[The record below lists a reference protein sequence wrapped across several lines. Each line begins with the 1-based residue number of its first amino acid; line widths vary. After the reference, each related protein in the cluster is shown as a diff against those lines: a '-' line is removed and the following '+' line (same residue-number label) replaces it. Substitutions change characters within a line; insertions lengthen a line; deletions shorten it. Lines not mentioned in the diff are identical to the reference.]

1 MRRRW
6 SRVLLLGKPGAG
18 QDERAARLFKT
29 ERQVQC
35 RGASRPSLRRDDVQC
50 RSASRPSSRRDDVQ
64 FTTVMRNHP
73 QLSGRDTQYDPSE
86 VASRRS
92 DDMAICYDVIAFILP
107 ALATE
112 L

>member
-6 SRVLLLGKPGAG
+6 SRVLLLGEPGAG
-18 QDERAARLFKT
+18 QVERAARLFKT

-35 RGASRPSLRRDDVQC
+35 RG
-50 RSASRPSSRRDDVQ
+50 ASRPSSRRDDVQ

-112 L
+112 RRTTPCM